1 MANEACMLTTFDN
14 PYNPFTQFD
23 NWFHFDTEKGYNT
36 CDYLGRI
43 AKTSDE
49 FSDEEYNRAIEAAID
64 EIIKYDFMNIYR
76 KIYKN
81 NRKQMATA
89 S

>member
-1 MANEACMLTTFDN
+1 MR
-14 PYNPFTQFD
+14 FTQFD

-49 FSDEEYNRAIEAAID
+49 FTDEEYSKAIEVAID

-76 KIYKN
+76 KIYKS
-81 NRKQMATA
+81 NRKQMATV